1 MRWRIPGTGWIGRA
15 RLLLICPPF
24 LLAALLLAQD
34 SGQICVQSFE
44 DRDAD
49 GLRAPGEAPVGHGI
63 SASLNDAAG
72 VTIASLLLEDS
83 AMAAEGLLCFDNVP
97 AGDYQISLRSNEF
110 FSTTAASFSASV
122 SPGAPPPL
130 LEFGV
135 QPLPQTEPSRSPA
148 QNAAAA
154 NAVLPVLVACL
165 IMIVFTGVIGLLAC
179 LVVFRRRAKQAD
191 APSYP
196 ATLSDAPAITGIP
209 PAPAN
214 TTPTVDPLRK
224 HSPGAGSPPLFA
236 DEETDAPKA
245 N

>member
-1 MRWRIPGTGWIGRA
+1 MRWRELGAGWIARA
-15 RLLLICPPF
+15 RPLLICLSF
-24 LLAALLLAQD
+24 LLASLLLAQD

-49 GLRAPGEAPVGHGI
+49 GLRAPGEAPVAHGI

-83 AMAAEGLLCFDNVP
+83 PLAADGLLCFDDVL
-97 AGDYQISLRSNEF
+97 AGDYQVHLRSNEF
-110 FSTTAASFSASV
+110 VSTTAASFSASV
-122 SPGAPPPL
+122 SPGAAPPL

-135 QPLPQTEPSRSPA
+135 QPLPQSEPSRNPA
-148 QNAAAA
+148 QFAQAAV
-154 NAVLPVLVACL
+154 AVLPVLIACL
-165 IMIVFTGVIGLLAC
+165 IIIVIMSVVGLLAS
-179 LVVFRRRAKQAD
+179 LVMLRRRAKRAD
-191 APSYP
+191 EPP
-196 ATLSDAPAITGIP
+196 LSAAPALGGIP
-209 PAPAN
+209 PPPAN

-236 DEETDAPKA
+236 DEETDTPKA